1 VVDTAVQIA
10 EWRSA
15 QARPHADDLLAI
27 YRHAFLELHS
37 PDPERAAHLRRAQTR
52 QVIDRPGFR
61 SMVALDGDELVGF
74 AFSCPGMSGQW
85 WHDVVVSALPR
96 AAATDWLAD
105 SLEIVELHVLPSH
118 QGRGIGRRL
127 LRDSLDRSESRTAV
141 LSALE
146 EPDSP
151 ARHLYAAEGFVPLLE
166 RFRFPGSPERY
177 AVLGKRLS

>member
-1 VVDTAVQIA
+1 MQIA
-10 EWRSA
+10 EWHSP
-15 QARPHADDLLAI
+15 QARPHVDELLGI
-27 YRHAFLELHS
+27 YRQAFLEVHS

-61 SMVALDGDELVGF
+61 AMVALDADELVGF
-74 AFSCPGMSGQW
+74 AFSCPGLPGQW
-85 WHDVVVSALPR
+85 WHDVVVGALPK
-96 AAATDWLAD
+96 AAATDWLDD

-127 LRDSLDRSESRTAV
+127 LRDSLALSDRSTAV

-146 EPDSP
+146 EDSP
-151 ARHLYAAEGFVPLLE
+151 ARHLYAAEGFVPLLQ

-177 AVLGKRLS
+177 AVLGKRLH